1 MSDDELD
8 PGLQGYSD
16 SGSDFHD
23 LPEPPLPEDVR
34 KTASTAPPAGAWT
47 LKRPTAG
54 DAVKLRLAEPD
65 PAASGYQDEEGLVC
79 LDLGEGCLPRLEAA
93 ATSLRLGEVAT
104 FRFDKGLQG
113 DSTASSLEL
122 TLVDWTPRVDLFQV
136 AKVVLAST
144 LAAVAVVT
152 VAVDSVV
159 PAAVLVAVSM
169 NTVAKDCVVL
179 VTVLV
184 PVAAVTAEVDSVV
197 LVSVPVVVAA

>member
-1 MSDDELD
+1 MRD
-8 PGLQGYSD
+8 PNQGIQRKWLKSVRTSHDGRGHQNGRQRPAEPRCHRRSRLQRTTD
-16 SGSDFHD
+16 HCAGSS
-23 LPEPPLPEDVR
+23 V
-34 KTASTAPPAGAWT
+34 AVPAV
-47 LKRPTAG
+47 
-54 DAVKLRLAEPD
+54 AVK
-65 PAASGYQDEEGLVC
+65 
-79 LDLGEGCLPRLEAA
+79 
-93 ATSLRLGEVAT
+93 
-104 FRFDKGLQG
+104 
-113 DSTASSLEL
+113 
-122 TLVDWTPRVDLFQV
+122 V

-197 LVSVPVVVAA
+197 LVSVPVVVAAQVS